1 MEPKAEIND
10 LKEIKFSVNHTLKNG
25 EQVIF
30 TCVMNRLRKII
41 LLKFEANLSET
52 KTLVNSL

>member
-1 MEPKAEIND
+1 MDSQVRTND
-10 LKEIKFSVNHTLKNG
+10 LKEIQFSVNHTLKSG

-41 LLKFEANLSET
+41 LLKFETNLNET
-52 KTLVNSL
+52 KTLINSL